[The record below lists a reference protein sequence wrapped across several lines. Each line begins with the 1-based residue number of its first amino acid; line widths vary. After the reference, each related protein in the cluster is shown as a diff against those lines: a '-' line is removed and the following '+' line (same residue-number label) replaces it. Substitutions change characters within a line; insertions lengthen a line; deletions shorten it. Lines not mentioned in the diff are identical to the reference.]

1 MNVTASALPD
11 QAPPQEEPAPPGPSG
26 GRDPGAA
33 LLRTL
38 VGLTGDLPGIDPG
51 RIAAAALRGRSA
63 RADGAELRGLAM
75 EAAASLIA
83 EEPRHSRLAA
93 RLLAL
98 EITEEAAS
106 QGATGFAASVAVG
119 HREGLIGDSTAGFA
133 AEHAEALEAALDR
146 EGDDRFEFF
155 GLRTLQSRYL
165 LRHPVT
171 RRVTETPQHFL
182 LRVAC
187 GLRRGG
193 DAAAVGEVT
202 GLYRLMSRLEY
213 LPSSP
218 TLFNSGTRHPQL
230 SSCYLLDSPRDELD
244 SIYTRYAQIARL
256 SKHAGGI
263 GLSYTRVRARGSLI
277 RGTNGR
283 SNGIV
288 PFLRTLDS
296 SVAAVNQGGRRKGA
310 ACVYLETW
318 HADIEEF
325 LELRDSTGEDAR
337 RTHNLNLAH
346 WIPDEFMRRV
356 EADGAWSLFSPADVP
371 ELTDLWGGAFDVAYR
386 KAEAA
391 GKAVRTVA
399 ARTLYARM
407 MRTLAQTGNGWMT
420 FKDAANRTANQTA
433 PRPDGSPG
441 RTVHSSNLCTEILEV
456 TDDSETAVCNLGSV
470 NLAAHVADG
479 ASAGDLEH
487 AMDWERLDSTVRT
500 AVTFLDRVVDVNF
513 YPTPEAAAS
522 NARWRPVGLGVM
534 GLQDVF
540 FTLRLD
546 FDSPGARRLST
557 LIAERIMLAAYR
569 TSAGMAAR
577 SGRHP
582 AYAGTRTALGQLH
595 PDHFP
600 DARPHWSAQW
610 SALRERVAVTGLRNS
625 LLLAI
630 APTATIA
637 SIAGVYECIEPQ
649 VSNLFKRE
657 TLSGEFLQVNPYLV
671 ADLKARGLWT
681 GATREA
687 LREAN
692 GSVGDLAGLPEDVRR
707 LYRTAW
713 ELPQRALIDLAAARM
728 PYLDQSQSLNLFM
741 ASPTIGR
748 LSSMYAYA
756 WKAGLKTTY
765 YLRSRPATRI
775 ARAAPGAQPTAAP
788 VPPPASAPAPVP
800 ASASASPPRPG
811 TGPAPVPGS
820 VTPPV
825 TPSVTPPVRA
835 SDPPPGPG
843 AVSGPVPGSVS
854 ASVPASVAASDR
866 GSDRGSG
873 SLSAQEQA
881 AACSLE
887 NPESCEACQ

>member
-1 MNVTASALPD
+1 MTNPASADLEHD
-11 QAPPQEEPAPPGPSG
+11 EPGT
-26 GRDPGAA
+26 A
-33 LLRTL
+33 LLR
-38 VGLTGDLPGIDPG
+38 VLTDSSADLPEVDPG
-51 RIAAAALRGRSA
+51 RVAAAALRGRHSGS
-63 RADGAELRGLAM
+63 DFAELRSLAV
-75 EAAASLIA
+75 EAAAALIA
-83 EEPRHSRLAA
+83 EDPQYSRLAA
-93 RLLAL
+93 RLLAR
-98 EITEEAAS
+98 EIADEAIGE
-106 QGATGFAASVAVG
+106 GAVCFAASIAVG
-119 HREGLIGDSTAGFA
+119 HREGLIGDTTADFVA
-133 AEHAEALEAALDR
+133 RHADALDALIELPSSPAFGAAGPR
-146 EGDDRFEFF
+146 GDDRFEYF
-155 GLRTLQSRYL
+155 GLRTVQSRYL

-171 RRVTETPQHFL
+171 RRVIETPQHFL

-187 GLRRGG
+187 GL
-193 DAAAVGEVT
+193 AVGSSAQSVAEVAE
-202 GLYRLMSRLEY
+202 LYRLMSRLEY

-218 TLFNSGTRHPQL
+218 TLFNSGTRHPQM
-230 SSCYLLDSPRDELD
+230 SSCYLLDSPLDELD
-244 SIYTRYAQIARL
+244 SIYQRYTQIARL

-263 GLSYTRVRARGSLI
+263 GLSYSRIRSRGSLI

-325 LELRDSTGEDAR
+325 LELRDSTGEEAR

-356 EADGAWSLFSPADVP
+356 EADADWSLFSPADVP
-371 ELTDLWGGAFDVAYR
+371 ELVDLWGADFDAAYT
-386 KAEAA
+386 KAEQS
-391 GKAVRTVA
+391 GKALRSIP

-420 FKDAANRTANQTA
+420 FKDASNRAANQTA
-433 PRPDGSPG
+433 LPG

-470 NLAAHVADG
+470 NLAAHLLPTG
-479 ASAGDLEH
+479 EL
-487 AMDWERLDSTVRT
+487 DWERLDATVRT
-500 AVTFLDRVVDVNF
+500 AVTFLDRVVDINY
-513 YPTPEAAAS
+513 YPTPEATAS
-522 NARWRPVGLGVM
+522 NSRWRPVGLGVM

-540 FTLRLD
+540 FRLRLP
-546 FDSPGARRLST
+546 FDSPEAKRLST
-557 LIAERIMLAAYR
+557 LISERIMLAAYE
-569 TSAGMAAR
+569 TSCELAERLGRHDAYEETRAAR
-577 SGRHP
+577 
-582 AYAGTRTALGQLH
+582 GQLH
-595 PDHFP
+595 IDHFATAP
-600 DARPHWSAQW
+600 GWPERWE
-610 SALRERVAVTGLRNS
+610 ALRSRVAETGLRNS

-671 ADLKARGLWT
+671 NDLKARGLWT
-681 GATREA
+681 AATRDA

-692 GSVGDLAGLPEDVRR
+692 GSAQEIPGLSADLTS

-713 ELPQRALIDLAAARM
+713 ELPQRSLIDLAAARM

-741 ASPTIGR
+741 AAPTIGK

-756 WKAGLKTTY
+756 WKVGLKTTY

-775 ARAAPGAQPTAAP
+775 AQAAGA
-788 VPPPASAPAPVP
+788 PPAVNIPAPAVSEEQ
-800 ASASASPPRPG
+800 SAAI
-811 TGPAPVPGS
+811 
-820 VTPPV
+820 
-825 TPSVTPPVRA
+825 
-835 SDPPPGPG
+835 
-843 AVSGPVPGSVS
+843 
-854 ASVPASVAASDR
+854 
-866 GSDRGSG
+866 
-873 SLSAQEQA
+873 
-881 AACSLE
+881 ACSLE